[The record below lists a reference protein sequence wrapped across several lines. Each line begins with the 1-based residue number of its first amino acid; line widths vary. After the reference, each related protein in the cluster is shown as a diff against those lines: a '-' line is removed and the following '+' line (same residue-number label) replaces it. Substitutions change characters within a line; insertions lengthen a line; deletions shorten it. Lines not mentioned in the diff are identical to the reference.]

1 MTNFN
6 TNTNEIFISADGKEI
21 PVRAL
26 LKAVENRNEI
36 YGNTLG
42 KGLSKEDLKDLRQQ
56 VMIKVWQARSRYDSR
71 RSCLNTW
78 VSRISENC
86 EKDAFKSIM
95 RYNRT
100 IQPCIF
106 LDEDGEE
113 STCHTYDTYC
123 SEDYAADSRIESRES
138 TKRIEDAIAILPW
151 SYQEVIRYRM
161 DGLKPREIAKEL
173 GCTPNVVYTRLHRG
187 INRLARNLGNGF
199 LADYHVVA

>member
-21 PVRAL
+21 PVQAL
-26 LKAVENRNEI
+26 LKAVENRNEF

-42 KGLSKEDLKDLRQQ
+42 KDLSKEDLEDLRQQ
-56 VMIKVWQARSRYDSR
+56 VMIKVWQARSSYDSGKSR
-71 RSCLNTW
+71 LNTW

-95 RYNRT
+95 RHNRT
-100 IQPCIF
+100 FQSCIF
-106 LDEDGEE
+106 RDEDGEE
-113 STCHTYDTYC
+113 FTCHTYNTYC
-123 SEDYAADSRIESRES
+123 SDDYAADSRIESRES
-138 TKRIEDAIAILPW
+138 TKWIEDAIAILPW

-173 GCTPNVVYTRLHRG
+173 GCTPNAVSTRLHRG
-187 INRLARNLGNGF
+187 INRLARRLGNGF